1 MFKKILE
8 ELAEIKQ
15 LLQQLLSNQMQSQQ
29 EPQTQNDDKKAIDDA
44 FKLKNGLYSFKKQK
58 KQIKED

>member
-15 LLQQLLSNQMQSQQ
+15 ILQQILQYIQDRPEL
-29 EPQTQNDDKKAIDDA
+29 TDDKKIIDDA

-58 KQIKED
+58 QRIREG

>member
-15 LLQQLLSNQMQSQQ
+15 LLQQIWHQMQVPGQ
-29 EPQTQNDDKKAIDDA
+29 PQTQNDDKKVIDDA

-58 KQIKED
+58 QQIKED